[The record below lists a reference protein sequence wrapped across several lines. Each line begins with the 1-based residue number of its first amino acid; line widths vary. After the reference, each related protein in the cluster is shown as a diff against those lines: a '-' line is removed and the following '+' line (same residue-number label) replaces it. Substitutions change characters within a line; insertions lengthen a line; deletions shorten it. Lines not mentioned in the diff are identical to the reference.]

1 MSDTNRTFVSE
12 SAAVRERAA
21 SKPTRTRWLVLLLIS
36 VMYLICYMDRSNI
49 SVAELEIA
57 KQFGLN
63 KSAMGLVL
71 AAFTWAYA
79 LGQVPAG
86 WFGDRFGPKKVLTV
100 IMTVWS
106 ATAMMTG
113 AAFGFGSLFGAR
125 FLLGLGEAGA
135 FPVASRGMQLW
146 FPKVERGRIQGTTH
160 FFSRFAV
167 AITPFIA
174 GSILLAF
181 GWRAIFY
188 IFGSLGILWA
198 IAFNAFYRNLPEEH
212 SGVNRNEWA
221 RIRGVDEDGSIKPPA
236 VTKLATPWKQILL
249 SPNMWFISLGYFCFF
264 FGTNFYLT
272 WYPTYLREHLHMS
285 IRSLGILGSVPLLA
299 GMAGDV
305 VGGSLSDLIF
315 KTTGNAKLGRRVVA
329 APGFFLAGV
338 FVIPAALTPNTFTS
352 ILCLATSFFFLE
364 WVIGPAWAVPMD
376 VGGQFSGTVTGVM
389 NMVGALGGALTAVVY
404 GSLFNRGLWVAPFL
418 VSAGV
423 MLTGALIWTFLIN
436 PEVSVVEGT
445 TGGPPTAVQ
454 IAGPAR
460 TE

>member
-1 MSDTNRTFVSE
+1 MAAESTSTRVAEYAGVS
-12 SAAVRERAA
+12 SAPAKAT
-21 SKPTRTRWLVLLLIS
+21 KTRWVVLFLIS
-36 VMYLICYMDRSNI
+36 LMYLICYMDRSNI
-49 SVAELEIA
+49 SVAEPEIA

-79 LGQVPAG
+79 LGQIPAG
-86 WFGDRFGPKKVLTV
+86 WLGDRFGPKRVLTG
-100 IMTVWS
+100 IMTLWS
-106 ATAMMTG
+106 ATAVMTG

-125 FLLGLGEAGA
+125 FSLGLSEAGA

-146 FPKVERGRIQGTTH
+146 FPRVERGRIQGTTH

-188 IFGSLGILWA
+188 IFGSLGIVWA
-198 IAFNAFYRNLPEEH
+198 IGFNFFYRNLPEEH
-212 SGVNRNEWA
+212 KGVNRAELA
-221 RIRGVDEDGSIKPPA
+221 RIRGVNEDGSVKAPA
-236 VTKLATPWKQILL
+236 VNRLATPWKAILL
-249 SPNMWFISLGYFCFF
+249 SPNMWYISLGYFCFF

-285 IRSLGILGSVPLLA
+285 IRSLGIWGSLPLLA
-299 GMAGDV
+299 GMVGDV
-305 VGGSLSDLIF
+305 TGGSLSDLIF
-315 KTTGNAKLGRRVVA
+315 KSTGNAKLARRVVA
-329 APGFFLAGV
+329 APGFLLAGA
-338 FVIPAALTPNTFTS
+338 FVIPAALTRSTFDS
-352 ILCLATSFFFLE
+352 ILCQAASFFFLE

-389 NMVGALGGALTAVVY
+389 NMVGALGGAATAVVY
-404 GSLFNRGLWVAPFL
+404 GSLFNRGLWVAPFE

-423 MLTGALIWTFLIN
+423 MVAGALIWIFLIN
-436 PEVSVVEGT
+436 PEKSVVGGGT
-445 TGGPPTAVQ
+445 VRAS
-454 IAGPAR
+454 
-460 TE
+460 

>member
-1 MSDTNRTFVSE
+1 LGADSTPVAYAGVA
-12 SAAVRERAA
+12 SAAAKA
-21 SKPTRTRWLVLLLIS
+21 TKTRWVVLFLIS
-36 VMYLICYMDRSNI
+36 LMYLICYMDRSNI
-49 SVAELEIA
+49 SVAQPEIA
-57 KQFGLN
+57 KQFGLS

-86 WFGDRFGPKKVLTV
+86 WFGDRFGPKRVLTV
-100 IMTVWS
+100 IMTLWS
-106 ATAMMTG
+106 ATAVMTG
-113 AAFGFGSLFGAR
+113 AAFGFGTLFGAR
-125 FLLGLGEAGA
+125 FLLGLSEAGA

-146 FPKVERGRIQGTTH
+146 FPRVERGRIQGTTH

-188 IFGSLGILWA
+188 IFGSLGIVWA
-198 IAFNAFYRNLPEEH
+198 IGFSLFYRNLPEDH
-212 SGVNRNEWA
+212 NGVNRAELA
-221 RIRGVDEDGSIKPPA
+221 RIRGVNPDGTIKQPA
-236 VTKLATPWKQILL
+236 VTQLATPWKRILL

-272 WYPTYLREHLHMS
+272 WYPTYLREHLHMT
-285 IRSLGILGSVPLLA
+285 IRSLGIWGSVPLFA

-305 VGGSLSDLIF
+305 VGGSISDMIF
-315 KTTGNAKLGRRVVA
+315 KTTGKAKLARRVVA
-329 APGFFLAGV
+329 APGFILAST
-338 FVIPAALTPNTFTS
+338 FVIPAALTSNTFRS
-352 ILCLATSFFFLE
+352 ILFLAASFFFLE

-389 NMVGALGGALTAVVY
+389 NMVGALGGASTAVVY

-423 MLTGALIWTFLIN
+423 MLLGALIWIFLIN
-436 PEVSVVEGT
+436 PEKSVIDGGIVKSEHVS
-445 TGGPPTAVQ
+445 
-454 IAGPAR
+454 PAA
-460 TE
+460 

>member
-1 MSDTNRTFVSE
+1 LGADGTPVTE
-12 SAAVRERAA
+12 YAHLASAAGKA
-21 SKPTRTRWLVLLLIS
+21 SKTRWVVLFLIS
-36 VMYLICYMDRSNI
+36 LMYLICYMDRSNI
-49 SVAELEIA
+49 SVAQPEIA
-57 KQFGLN
+57 KQFGLS
-63 KSAMGLVL
+63 KSAMGVIL

-100 IMTVWS
+100 IMTLWS
-106 ATAMMTG
+106 ATAVMTG
-113 AAFGFGSLFGAR
+113 AALGFSSLFGAR
-125 FLLGLGEAGA
+125 FVLGLSEAGA

-146 FPKVERGRIQGTTH
+146 FPRVERGRIQGTTH

-167 AITPFIA
+167 AVTPFIA
-174 GSILLAF
+174 GSILIAL

-198 IAFNAFYRNLPEEH
+198 IGFSVFYRNLPEDH
-212 SGVNRNEWA
+212 KGVNRAELA
-221 RIRGVDEDGSIKPPA
+221 QIRGANQDGSIKSPA
-236 VTKLATPWKQILL
+236 VSGLATPWKTILL
-249 SPNMWFISLGYFCFF
+249 SPNMWFISVGYSCFF

-272 WYPTYLREHLHMS
+272 WYPTYLREHLHLS
-285 IRSLGILGSVPLLA
+285 IRSLGIWGSVPLLA
-299 GMAGDV
+299 GMVGDV
-305 VGGSLSDLIF
+305 TGGSLSDVIF
-315 KTTGNAKLGRRVVA
+315 KATGNAKLARRVVA
-329 APGFFLAGV
+329 APGFLLAGT

-352 ILCLATSFFFLE
+352 ILCLAISFFFLE

-423 MLTGALIWTFLIN
+423 MLLGALLWIFLIN
-436 PEVSVVEGT
+436 PEVSVV
-445 TGGPPTAVQ
+445 GGGIVTAESVSR
-454 IAGPAR
+454 P
-460 TE
+460 

>member
-1 MSDTNRTFVSE
+1 MSDSNPTFVAE
-12 SAAVRERAA
+12 SAAVRETVA
-21 SKPTRTRWLVLLLIS
+21 SKPTRTRWLVLLLLS

-57 KQFGLN
+57 KQFGLS

-86 WFGDRFGPKKVLTV
+86 WFGDRFGPKRVLTV

-106 ATAMMTG
+106 ATAVMTG
-113 AAFGFGSLFGAR
+113 AAFGFASLFGAR

-146 FPKVERGRIQGTTH
+146 FPKIERGRIQGTTH

-188 IFGSLGILWA
+188 IFGSLGVLWA
-198 IAFNAFYRNLPEEH
+198 ITFNAFYRNLPEEH
-212 SGVNRNEWA
+212 RGVNRKELA
-221 RIRGVDEDGSIKPPA
+221 RIRGVNEDGSIKPPA
-236 VTKLATPWKQILL
+236 VAKLATPWKQILL

-285 IRSLGILGSVPLLA
+285 IRSLGIWGAVPLLA

-338 FVIPAALTPNTFTS
+338 FVIPAALTPNTLTS

-423 MLTGALIWTFLIN
+423 MLAGALIWTFLIN
-436 PEVSVVEGT
+436 PEVSVVERT
-445 TGGPPTAVQ
+445 SGGPRTAPQ
-454 IAGPAR
+454 DQSPAPAK
-460 TE
+460 